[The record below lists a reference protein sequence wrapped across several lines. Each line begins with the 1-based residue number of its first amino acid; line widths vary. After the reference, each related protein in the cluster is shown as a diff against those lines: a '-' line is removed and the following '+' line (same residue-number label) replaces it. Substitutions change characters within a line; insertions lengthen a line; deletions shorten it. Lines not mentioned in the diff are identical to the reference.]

1 MKMMICLLIF
11 LLKSW
16 LTHSLKNASATSSLE
31 PSMMS
36 DLISMAM
43 PVMLMYIFL
52 QETFLTAL
60 LMTIKLCWEVVT
72 ELKELSLSSLMK
84 EKTSMDIALVHTT
97 FASMPILLSVLELK
111 LSREITM
118 LLMII
123 MTVKSLLKLS
133 IEAHQL
139 MVDTKILN
147 LMTRLDQSTSILIFK
162 EKKML
167 LTSKFGIRPAKA
179 LSETARWT
187 NLRSSEKDNL
197 LKESLLSMMATEFL
211 EIFFIILLTVS
222 MTTEYRS
229 IASMLSLFKTS
240 TLSLITLFK

>member
-1 MKMMICLLIF
+1 
-11 LLKSW
+11 
-16 LTHSLKNASATSSLE
+16 
-31 PSMMS
+31 
-36 DLISMAM
+36 
-43 PVMLMYIFL
+43 
-52 QETFLTAL
+52 
-60 LMTIKLCWEVVT
+60 
-72 ELKELSLSSLMK
+72 MK
-84 EKTSMDIALVHTT
+84 EKTSMDTALVHTT
-97 FASMPILLSVLELK
+97 FASMPILHSVLELK

-187 NLRSSEKDNL
+187 NPRSSEKDNS
-197 LKESLLSMMATEFL
+197 LKESLLSMMAIEFL